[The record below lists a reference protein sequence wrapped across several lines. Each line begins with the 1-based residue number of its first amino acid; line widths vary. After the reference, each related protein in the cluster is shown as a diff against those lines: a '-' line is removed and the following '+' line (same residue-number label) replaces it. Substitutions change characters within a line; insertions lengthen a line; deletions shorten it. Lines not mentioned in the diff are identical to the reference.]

1 MAIDRLQKQTNI
13 NIQEKA
19 NLIWE
24 IATHLYG
31 EYKPHEY
38 GKVILPMTVIKRFD
52 DALKDTKKAVA
63 LMKKYS
69 AFTLMVANDPGQRV
83 CILDDQ
89 DNISWNVVP
98 YNALMGKDTGDQL
111 IAALSK
117 MGRMG

>member
-1 MAIDRLQKQTNI
+1 MTTLSASNKLSVKLSGNVANAHIVFSQKEIDSVRNET
-13 NIQEKA
+13 
-19 NLIWE
+19 
-24 IATHLYG
+24 G
-31 EYKPHEY
+31 
-38 GKVILPMTVIKRFD
+38 VDFV
-52 DALKDTKKAVA
+52 KDTKKAVA